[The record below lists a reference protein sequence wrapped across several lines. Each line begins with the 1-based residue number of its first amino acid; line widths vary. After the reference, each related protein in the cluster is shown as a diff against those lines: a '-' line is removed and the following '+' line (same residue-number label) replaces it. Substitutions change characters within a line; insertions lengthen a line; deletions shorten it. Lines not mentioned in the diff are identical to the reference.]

1 MGSVYKDYEIYK
13 KLYYSMQNTY
23 NKLLLEKERL
33 FTKTLPDAIRYDS
46 ESVEGGKSENE
57 FDEYMSALEDSKID
71 QRIQEAKQLLF
82 ERERLLL
89 IKEKE
94 LRQSKDKYDVV
105 YRMRFIDEIKPA
117 SIALALSY
125 SESQIYRILDKIQ
138 KELRRGK

>member
-33 FTKTLPDAIRYDS
+33 FTKTLPDAIRYDF
-46 ESVEGGKSENE
+46 ESVAGGKSENE

-105 YRMRFIDEIKPA
+105 YRMKYLDEIKPA

-138 KELRRGK
+138 KELRREK

>member
-13 KLYYSMQNTY
+13 KLYYSMQSTY

-46 ESVEGGKSENE
+46 ESVAGGKSENE
-57 FDEYMSALEDSKID
+57 FDEYLSALEDSKID

-105 YRMRFIDEIKPA
+105 YRMKYLDEIKPA

>member
-46 ESVEGGKSENE
+46 ESVAGGKSENE